1 MGQVP
6 HGSARTTHA
15 IRGELQ
21 RSQVSVASLAKRYG
35 INEKTVLKW
44 RHRQSVEDLPMGPK
58 ERRSTVLSP
67 MEEAA
72 IVALRVQARLPLDDV
87 YIALKDVIPHLT
99 RSSLHRCL
107 QRHGISRLPKADRE
121 KPKTFKHTRSA
132 TSTSTL
138 PSCAMR
144 AGRASFSSRWI
155 APQSWSSP
163 ASTARPTSLPQFD
176 PDQIRAAAQA
186 RTSGEN
192 LLVVLLITAPPSRE
206 LEPPTNPGRSP

>member
-15 IRGELQ
+15 LRGELQ
-21 RSQVSVASLAKRYG
+21 RSQASVASLAKRYG

-138 PSCAMR
+138 PR
-144 AGRASFSSRWI
+144 SRPRRGVYICLWPSI
-155 APQSWSSP
+155 APP
-163 ASTARPTSLPQFD
+163 ARSLPL
-176 PDQIRAAAQA
+176 AAKPSRCMAKRT
-186 RTSGEN
+186 RTSRPY
-192 LLVVLLITAPPSRE
+192 VRCATA
-206 LEPPTNPGRSP
+206 

>member
-1 MGQVP
+1 MGQVL

-21 RSQVSVASLAKRYG
+21 RSQASVASLAKRYG

-72 IVALRVQARLPLDDV
+72 IVALRVQAHLPLDDV

-138 PSCAMR
+138 PR
-144 AGRASFSSRWI
+144 FRLPKASYISMLPLIAPASSRLY
-155 APQSWSSP
+155 SWSRRLAGP
-163 ASTARPTSLPQFD
+163 PLPHSSW
-176 PDQIRAAAQA
+176 P
-186 RTSGEN
+186 
-192 LLVVLLITAPPSRE
+192 
-206 LEPPTNPGRSP
+206 

>member
-1 MGQVP
+1 MGQVL

-21 RSQVSVASLAKRYG
+21 RSQASVASLAKRYG

-99 RSSLHRCL
+99 RSSLHLCL
-107 QRHGISRLPKADRE
+107 QRHGISACQ
-121 KPKTFKHTRSA
+121 KP
-132 TSTSTL
+132 
-138 PSCAMR
+138 
-144 AGRASFSSRWI
+144 
-155 APQSWSSP
+155 
-163 ASTARPTSLPQFD
+163 TARSPRSVNQ
-176 PDQIRAAAQA
+176 RANGTPFSDGARLIGHAPLRCARPREGVARPEACAAQ
-186 RTSGEN
+186 G
-192 LLVVLLITAPPSRE
+192 IF
-206 LEPPTNPGRSP
+206 